1 MPLWFV
7 IATDYQAFMHIN
19 LVSHIGYIRSEI
31 NSHMFQ
37 CIVDILSSGYQSV
50 NSVYHGI

>member
-19 LVSHIGYIRSEI
+19 LLSHIGYIRSEI
-31 NSHMFQ
+31 NNRLFQ
-37 CIVDILSSGYQSV
+37 CIVGIFCSGYQSV
-50 NSVYHGI
+50 NSV